1 MGRAQFAIPGD
12 RVIPAEAGDPG
23 ALELVLL
30 GRAIADTEV
39 RIVDDQGKSLPAG
52 TVGRVLI
59 RGPSVTTGYYDNPAA
74 NTRALLGD
82 GWVDTR
88 DLGFTHQAQ
97 LVITGRVDDLIFING
112 QNFYP
117 QDIEAVLIEAIELL
131 DLNKLAAG
139 PVRLQ
144 GDESDRLAIFVL
156 HRGRLEALVPVAR
169 EITAALSRE
178 LGIVATVI
186 PVPQIPK
193 TTSGKLQRKQL
204 TSAANR
210 GEFDSQLRALGDLLN
225 APAAASGRA
234 DAIAEQ
240 LLAVC
245 RDVIKDREIGADD
258 NLFEIELSSLD
269 LAQVFEEI
277 EQRFSVDLEITD
289 LFDYPTAN
297 DLARYLAEQV
307 VDA

>member
-1 MGRAQFAIPGD
+1 M
-12 RVIPAEAGDPG
+12 
-23 ALELVLL
+23 
-30 GRAIADTEV
+30 
-39 RIVDDQGKSLPAG
+39 
-52 TVGRVLI
+52 
-59 RGPSVTTGYYDNPAA
+59 
-74 NTRALLGD
+74 
-82 GWVDTR
+82 
-88 DLGFTHQAQ
+88 
-97 LVITGRVDDLIFING
+97 
-112 QNFYP
+112 
-117 QDIEAVLIEAIELL
+117 
-131 DLNKLAAG
+131 
-139 PVRLQ
+139 RLQ

-156 HRGRLEALVPVAR
+156 HRGRLEALVPVVQ

-210 GEFDSQLRALGDLLN
+210 GEFDSPLRELGELLN

-245 RDVIKDREIGADD
+245 RDVIEDREIGADD

-307 VDA
+307 ADA